1 MYRIINCGP
10 FYLSLCLTGWCAIL
24 LLLCHPIKQ
33 TSAVWRYRCPV
44 QNTVTHILQVRLLLF
59 AFTVHTREDGV
70 ELPRERELLRKQ
82 LHEHCNRRCSVLLM
96 FCWIQEVPGIK
107 LKHLLFLIVQWS
119 KNDDSYDDNS
129 SVFFWVRTHSLPC
142 ENTKTYSWSTQSV
155 SRQ

>member
-1 MYRIINCGP
+1 M
-10 FYLSLCLTGWCAIL
+10 
-24 LLLCHPIKQ
+24 
-33 TSAVWRYRCPV
+33 
-44 QNTVTHILQVRLLLF
+44 
-59 AFTVHTREDGV
+59 HTREDGV

-129 SVFFWVRTHSLPC
+129 SVFF
-142 ENTKTYSWSTQSV
+142 
-155 SRQ
+155 